1 MKRTILSLC
10 VASASLGFM
19 ANTAVADLSNGLVA
33 HYPFDGNARDASG
46 YGNHG
51 VLQGNVTF
59 VDGKVGQAAF
69 FNGEKDYISV
79 ADDGSLDVKNNMT
92 ISMFIN
98 PHYLS
103 DEVFTDNG
111 PNGLVFKEKAY
122 VFRILQSKLDHDFHN
137 GTKWDGVGATR
148 NHLSQDNLSLNQW
161 YFVALTFN
169 GHVTRFFFE
178 GNLVETIE
186 HPVSINNS
194 DNELRIGWQW
204 DNRYW
209 HGLIDE
215 LRIYNRTLSNSEIE
229 ELHNDQTGCDEP
241 VTDCPTDPSHPDDCM
256 AAYSV
261 YGKLHIPCVSVGTT
275 VYEVDLQKQLGS
287 FTFDLDLN
295 SVKPR

>member
-1 MKRTILSLC
+1 MNFYLSLVGATLAKKRC
-10 VASASLGFM
+10 VGRTLR
-19 ANTAVADLSNGLVA
+19 L
-33 HYPFDGNARDASG
+33 
-46 YGNHG
+46 
-51 VLQGNVTF
+51 
-59 VDGKVGQAAF
+59 
-69 FNGEKDYISV
+69 
-79 ADDGSLDVKNNMT
+79 
-92 ISMFIN
+92 
-98 PHYLS
+98 
-103 DEVFTDNG
+103 
-111 PNGLVFKEKAY
+111 
-122 VFRILQSKLDHDFHN
+122 LDHDFHN

-169 GHVTRFFFE
+169 GRVTRFFVE

-204 DNRYW
+204 NNRYW

-215 LRIYNRTLSNSEIE
+215 LRIYNRTLTNSEIE
-229 ELHNDQTGCDEP
+229 ELHNGQTDGEESIR
-241 VTDCPTDPSHPDDCM
+241 DCTAKPSPSEDCM

-261 YGKLHIPCVSVGTT
+261 YGKLHIPCVSGGTT
-275 VYEVDLQKQLGS
+275 VYEVDLQKQQLGS